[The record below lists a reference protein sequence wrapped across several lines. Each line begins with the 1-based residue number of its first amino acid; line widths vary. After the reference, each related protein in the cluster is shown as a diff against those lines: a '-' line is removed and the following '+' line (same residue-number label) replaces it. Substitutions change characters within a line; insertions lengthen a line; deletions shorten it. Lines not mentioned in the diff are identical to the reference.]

1 MKLKAYTMSVI
12 ISTIGMIMI
21 SIGLCEIGYG
31 LNTMVWWLMIIG
43 IATYSTGR
51 GLR

>member
-1 MKLKAYTMSVI
+1 MRHHITSVI
-12 ISTIGMIMI
+12 ISNIGMAMI
-21 SIGLCEIGYG
+21 SIGLCKMGYG

-51 GLR
+51 GSR

>member
-1 MKLKAYTMSVI
+1 MRHHITSVI
-12 ISTIGMIMI
+12 ISTIGMVMI
-21 SIGLCEIGYG
+21 SIGLCEMGYG

-51 GLR
+51 WLR